1 MPLIGVALGL
11 PLGRAIGSTA
21 QYVAAA
27 FVVALGV
34 YLLVEDDDEDG
45 ARLIGMTDRGMLG
58 AFALGVSISLDELA
72 IGFSAGLLRAP
83 LLPMVVAIGLQAFVI
98 TQIGIRLGGRV
109 GQRWR
114 EISGRIAGVALI
126 ALGLILVL
134 LRA

>member
-11 PLGRAIGSTA
+11 PLGRAIGSAA

-27 FVVALGV
+27 FVVLLGV

-45 ARLIGMTDRGMLG
+45 ERLISMTDRGMLG
-58 AFALGVSISLDELA
+58 AIALGVSISLDELA
-72 IGFSAGLLRAP
+72 IGFSAGLLRVP
-83 LLPMVVAIGLQAFVI
+83 LLPMVVAIGVQAFVI
-98 TQIGIRLGGRV
+98 TQIGIRVGGRV

-114 EISGRIAGVALI
+114 DMSGRIAGVALI
-126 ALGLILVL
+126 ALGLILAL